1 MTPSAIH
8 VRNYRSFPERQALEL
23 RPLTLL
29 YGENSAGKSALVRVL
44 PLLSDSIG
52 TEEGGPLNLASPAA
66 RGSTYEGL
74 RWSGPVEGDASPEMV
89 FTFEWNTGPRDTRFE
104 VALDWERTWKR
115 LIVTRFKLFTG
126 GQLLLA
132 GEWFFR
138 SEEQS
143 AAALTYTIE
152 HRVAAASVRTEAPV
166 TFKGLIP
173 YSKAIPAG
181 AAQLLEEHLL
191 GLRRSVQWLSSR
203 QLSAARSAPRP
214 TAPAWAMRPD
224 GSDVGAVLASHSEV
238 LREVSAWCEQHLRR
252 TVEIS
257 DIPELGH
264 FRVTLQ
270 HTEKAALDI
279 NLIDSGEGVLNVMP
293 VLAALALSRRSEPTA
308 PRILAIEEPESHLHP
323 KLQRALAAHVA
334 STVSGPEDPPRII
347 LETHSQHIL
356 LGVQIQVARG
366 LLKPEQVQVYW
377 VHQDPSGRSRAEPVR
392 LTEEGR
398 LDGNWPPDVYTE
410 INDMAGELIRARQ
423 ERQRK

>member
-8 VRNYRSFPERQALEL
+8 VRNYRSFPETQALEL

-29 YGENSAGKSALVRVL
+29 YGENSAGKSALVRAL
-44 PLLSDSIG
+44 PLLADSMG

-74 RWSGPVEGDASPEMV
+74 RWNGPVEGDASPDMA
-89 FTFEWNTGPRDTRFE
+89 FTVEWKTPVLDVRFE
-104 VALDWERTWKR
+104 VALDWERHWKR
-115 LIVTRFKLFTG
+115 LIVKRFGFFG
-126 GQLLLA
+126 DGQLLA
-132 GEWFFR
+132 SGEWRFR
-138 SEEQS
+138 AEEQG
-143 AAALTYTIE
+143 AAALTYAVTTASG
-152 HRVAAASVRTEAPV
+152 RVEAPV

-173 YSKAIPAG
+173 QSEAIPAT
-181 AAQLLEEHLL
+181 LKLMLEAPLL
-191 GLRRSVQWLSSR
+191 GLRRAVQWLSSR
-203 QLSAARSAPRP
+203 QQPSARSFPRP
-214 TAPAWAMRPD
+214 SAPVWAMRPD
-224 GSDVGAVLASHSEV
+224 GSDVGAVLASHPEV
-238 LREVSAWCEQHLRR
+238 LREVSAWCAQHLRR

-264 FRVTLQ
+264 SRVTLR

-279 NLIDSGEGVLNVMP
+279 SLIDSGEGVLNVLP
-293 VLAALALSRRSEPTA
+293 VLAALALSRRSAPTA
-308 PRILAIEEPESHLHP
+308 PRIVAIEEPESHLHP
-323 KLQRALAAHVA
+323 KLQQALAAHIA
-334 STVSGPEDPPRII
+334 SIVSGQEEPACTL

-366 LLKPEQVQVYW
+366 LLKPEQVRVYW
-377 VHQDPSGRSRAEPVR
+377 VHQDESGRSRAEPVQ

-398 LDGNWPPDVYTE
+398 LVGNWPPDVYTE